1 MKWQNA
7 NSRQY
12 SPEELSAMQKD
23 AMDRV
28 REMQRRADETLRR
41 SNAAL
46 PMQEAPQA
54 TRPTS
59 APSELVSNPQTQQQ
73 PPAPLSAQASG
84 GKLSQILSAAGM
96 DQDRIILLGLLL
108 LLYND
113 GADQLLLLAL
123 LYLFL

>member
-1 MKWQNA
+1 MKWQSMNGHYNGDQLA
-7 NSRQY
+7 
-12 SPEELSAMQKD
+12 AMQKD

-41 SNAAL
+41 SNADFSPPIPEEPPL
-46 PMQEAPQA
+46 PP
-54 TRPTS
+54 PPPPLSVPS
-59 APSELVSNPQTQQQ
+59 APCKESM
-73 PPAPLSAQASG
+73 
-84 GKLSQILSAAGM
+84 GKLEQLLSIAGIDRDRMVILA
-96 DQDRIILLGLLL
+96 LLL

>member
-1 MKWQNA
+1 MKWQSMNGHYNGDQLA
-7 NSRQY
+7 
-12 SPEELSAMQKD
+12 AMQKD

-41 SNAAL
+41 SNADFSPPMPEEPPL
-46 PMQEAPQA
+46 PP
-54 TRPTS
+54 PS
-59 APSELVSNPQTQQQ
+59 AP
-73 PPAPLSAQASG
+73 PPPPLSVPSAPCKEPM
-84 GKLSQILSAAGM
+84 GKLEQLLSTAGI
-96 DQDRIILLGLLL
+96 DRDRIVILALLL

>member
-7 NSRQY
+7 SSRQY

-46 PMQEAPQA
+46 PPQEAPQSTPLPA
-54 TRPTS
+54 QPEPPHS
-59 APSELVSNPQTQQQ
+59 PQPQQH
-73 PPAPLSAQASG
+73 PPAPPLPQTTG
-84 GKLSQILSAAGM
+84 GKLSQILSVAGM
-96 DQDRIILLGLLL
+96 DQDRLIILGLLL